1 MSHYETVIEK
11 LKNAYKLIEEVESGM
26 YSFISFELSD
36 ILCNIE
42 DVIDEL
48 EKEG

>member
-1 MSHYETVIEK
+1 MSPHEIVIEK
-11 LKNAYKLIEEVESGM
+11 LKNAYKLIEDAESDMIG
-26 YSFISFELSD
+26 FISFELSD

-48 EKEG
+48 EKEQ